1 MRPVRRARG
10 EDDGALSGSPPEPG
24 QERARGPTCSLLLA
38 CAPARLRSW
47 PEVARRAPAGDPQ
60 PPLGVGPGPQ
70 SPVSGPGRPGGQEQ
84 ALPRTVTGMARRF
97 PAPRFHLPVPPNPLW
112 HGHPHTALRCRVR
125 DKGSEG
131 RPRSASG
138 RVPAL
143 GAAVSVSCR
152 CCGVSSTRAPG
163 SGPSPPARRTPGTV
177 RVRSGLGGTE
187 SQGNCL
193 KFSAAQTWLQWES
206 PGSFWKSP
214 VSWGRCPEICSCGK
228 VPLC

>member
-84 ALPRTVTGMARRF
+84 ALPRTVTGMDSPFPCPQDFICPCHQTPCGTDIPTMLFAAECVTKGARGAR
-97 PAPRFHLPVPPNPLW
+97 APRPVGSR
-112 HGHPHTALRCRVR
+112 HSGLRFRFRVAAAGCQAR
-125 DKGSEG
+125 G
-131 RPRSASG
+131 PR
-138 RVPAL
+138 
-143 GAAVSVSCR
+143 GAARLPQRGGRREQSACAR
-152 CCGVSSTRAPG
+152 GWA
-163 SGPSPPARRTPGTV
+163 GPKAKET
-177 RVRSGLGGTE
+177 
-187 SQGNCL
+187 
-193 KFSAAQTWLQWES
+193 A
-206 PGSFWKSP
+206 
-214 VSWGRCPEICSCGK
+214 
-228 VPLC
+228 

>member
-84 ALPRTVTGMARRF
+84 ALPRTVTGMDSPFPCPQDFISPCHQTPCGTDIPTPLFAAECVTKGARGAR
-97 PAPRFHLPVPPNPLW
+97 APRPVGSR
-112 HGHPHTALRCRVR
+112 HSGLRFRAAAAGCQAR
-125 DKGSEG
+125 G
-131 RPRSASG
+131 PR
-138 RVPAL
+138 
-143 GAAVSVSCR
+143 GAARLPQRGGRREQSACAR
-152 CCGVSSTRAPG
+152 GWA
-163 SGPSPPARRTPGTV
+163 GPKAKET
-177 RVRSGLGGTE
+177 
-187 SQGNCL
+187 
-193 KFSAAQTWLQWES
+193 A
-206 PGSFWKSP
+206 
-214 VSWGRCPEICSCGK
+214 
-228 VPLC
+228 